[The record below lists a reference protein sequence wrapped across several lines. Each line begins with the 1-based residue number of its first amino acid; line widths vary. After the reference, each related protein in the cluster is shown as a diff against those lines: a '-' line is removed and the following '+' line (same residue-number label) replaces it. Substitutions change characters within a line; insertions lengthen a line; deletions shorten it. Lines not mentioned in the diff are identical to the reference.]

1 MLSPAAEIGFEGLT
15 LHRFERESL
24 RRWREFVRD
33 MEKASR
39 YSVGYRDEG
48 TLIVAADRDDA
59 EACPSAQMGSPVA
72 PAIT

>member
-1 MLSPAAEIGFEGLT
+1 MLALY
-15 LHRFERESL
+15 RFEREGL
-24 RRWREFVRD
+24 RRWPRFVRD
-33 MEKASR
+33 LEKASR
-39 YSVGYRDEG
+39 CSVGYRDEG